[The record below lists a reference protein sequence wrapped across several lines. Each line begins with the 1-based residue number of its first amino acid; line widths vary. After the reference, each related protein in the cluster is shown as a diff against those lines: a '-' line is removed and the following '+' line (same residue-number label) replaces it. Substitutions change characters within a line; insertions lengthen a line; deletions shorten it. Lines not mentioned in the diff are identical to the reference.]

1 MSTNGE
7 TQLNPPFFRRIR
19 AQNLLSFG
27 SEGIDLELDR
37 LNVLIGPNGVGK
49 SNFIDALSIFQAASG
64 ELASPVRQG
73 GGVQDWIWKGDP
85 YGTALVE
92 ASTLVHTKFPLV
104 RHRIEFG
111 TESHTFELVDES
123 IDLDRSNL
131 SDASSQ
137 DGNVFL
143 YRFQRGKPEIRV
155 GETGETRLLPAEEID
170 HDKSIL
176 SQRNDPDT
184 YSLMSYLAR
193 RYREIRLYRD
203 WSFGHRNFFRRPQ
216 RADLQRSPLNEDFS
230 NLGVFLNRLRQSP
243 QAKAQLIE
251 RLAYLY
257 EGLIDFELNFDFGTV
272 QVNFQESNFAIPG
285 SRLSD
290 GSLRYLCLL
299 AILLDPDP
307 PAFIAIEEP
316 EMGMHPALIPE
327 IADLLVDASTRT
339 QLVVT
344 THSDILVSAFSRNP
358 EAVIV
363 CEKHEGQTE
372 MHRVDGDELN
382 RWIKEFTSDETQLG
396 EMWIDGEI
404 GGTRW

>member
-1 MSTNGE
+1 MTTNGGN
-7 TQLNPPFFRRIR
+7 QMNPPFFRRIR
-19 AQNLLSFG
+19 AKNLLSFG
-27 SEGIDLELDR
+27 PDGIDLELGR

-49 SNFIDALSIFQAASG
+49 SNFLDALSLFQAAPRD
-64 ELASPVRQG
+64 LAAPVRQG

-92 ASTLVHTKFPLV
+92 ASTLVHTQLPLL
-104 RHRIEFG
+104 RHYVEFG

-131 SDASSQ
+131 GEAANEACDE
-137 DGNVFL
+137 FL
-143 YRFQRGKPEIRV
+143 YRFQQGKPEIRF
-155 GETGETRLLPAEEID
+155 GDDGQTRLLPSDEIE

-176 SQRNDPDT
+176 SQRNDPDA
-184 YSLMSYLAR
+184 YSLMSYLSR
-193 RYREIRLYRD
+193 QYSEIRMYRD
-203 WSFGHRNFFRRPQ
+203 WSFGRGIVFRHPQ

-230 NLGVFLNRLRQSP
+230 NLGVFLNRLRQWP
-243 QAKAQLIE
+243 QVKTELIE
-251 RLAYLY
+251 KLANLY

-272 QVNFQESNFAIPG
+272 QVNFQESDFAIPG

-299 AILLDPDP
+299 AVLLDPTP
-307 PAFIAIEEP
+307 RSLVAIEEP
-316 EMGMHPALIPE
+316 ELGMHPDLLPK

-344 THSDILVSAFSRNP
+344 THSDILVSAFTQTP
-358 EAVIV
+358 ERMIV

-372 MHRVDGDELN
+372 MQRLDRDELE
-382 RWIKEFTSDETQLG
+382 RWLNEYRSDETQLG

>member
-1 MSTNGE
+1 MSTNDE

-49 SNFIDALSIFQAASG
+49 SNFIDALSIFQAAPG

-92 ASTLVHTKFPLV
+92 ASTLFHTKFPLV
-104 RHRIEFG
+104 RHRVEFG
-111 TESHTFELVDES
+111 TESHTFELVDE
-123 IDLDRSNL
+123 IIQLDRSNL

-137 DGNVFL
+137 DSNVFL

-155 GETGETRLLPAEEID
+155 GEPGETRLLPAEEID

-176 SQRNDPDT
+176 SQRNDPDR
-184 YSLMSYLAR
+184 YSLMSHLAR
-193 RYREIRLYRD
+193 QYSEIRMYRD
-203 WSFGHRNFFRRPQ
+203 WSFGRRNFFRQPQ
-216 RADLQRSPLNEDFS
+216 RADLQRNLLNEDFS

-243 QAKAQLIE
+243 EAKAQLIE
-251 RLAYLY
+251 RLADLY

-272 QVNFQESNFAIPG
+272 QVNFQESNFTIPG

-299 AILLDPDP
+299 AILLDPSP
-307 PAFIAIEEP
+307 RPLVVIEEP
-316 EMGMHPALIPE
+316 ELGMHPDLIPK
-327 IADLLVDASTRT
+327 IADLLVDASART

-344 THSDILVSAFSRNP
+344 THSDILVSAFTQSP
-358 EAVIV
+358 ERLIV
-363 CEKHEGQTE
+363 CEKHAGQTE
-372 MHRVDGDELN
+372 MHRLDRAELE
-382 RWIKEFTSDETQLG
+382 RWLKEFRSDETQLG